1 MSIKAFEG
9 GSWRLV
15 GGLVG
20 REQQCGARPHR
31 FRIEGFFLL
40 WIYLGSTFEL
50 FSNVNFSQQLSEQYL
65 DKNSQAQQ
73 QCGVGPGHLFCFV
86 QLFVRYLVRKVK
98 LLSNADFSQQ
108 IYEKYLDN
116 YLDKYLDFALM
127 DT

>member
-1 MSIKAFEG
+1 MGWLAESNSVAPGLTVSGSRAFFF
-9 GSWRLV
+9 
-15 GGLVG
+15 
-20 REQQCGARPHR
+20 
-31 FRIEGFFLL
+31 FRYIWGEKF
-40 WIYLGSTFEL
+40 IFEL